1 MKKLIARTVRVS
13 PHLGLRRPARL
24 MAASLAAVGG
34 LLLAACGSSSTPTS
48 SGSSSSS
55 KPYVIGEIEDLT
67 AGLTFLD
74 VPWHQGLVA
83 AVDGVNARGGVGGH
97 KIHLIT
103 LDSAGSATTAVTDFH
118 ELVSVDHVVTVV
130 GLGDSIVDA
139 ALLPLATAAHIP
151 LVAVAPPSSEVF
163 PADPYM
169 YEYSPSTTAEAD
181 VQLAYLHSL
190 AGASSHGRVAV
201 FGYDTPQ
208 GQGFGAAVAADAAKF
223 GFSVAGDFLVSPT
236 ATDYSTQ
243 AAQIAHSHATAIVS
257 AVAGPSIATLMK
269 DLKAVGV
276 APTTP
281 ITAFAGVAVPS
292 APWRSFAVVADYR
305 TSGNEAGV
313 VTYRKD
319 VAAAGYDPSSPT
331 VVEGYAGGL
340 LVSQALQR
348 CGYPCAPTGLQKAL
362 DATNTDLSGL
372 TFGPVVWSAKFHAGP
387 TVFSSLVYT
396 SSGAPGSYSK
406 PVTVYG
412 PGSY

>member
-1 MKKLIARTVRVS
+1 MKMLTAVARRSAPAGRRRSARV
-13 PHLGLRRPARL
+13 
-24 MAASLAAVGG
+24 AAGSLAVAAG
-34 LLLAACGSSSTPTS
+34 LLLAACSSPSTTS
-48 SGSSSSS
+48 SSSSS

-83 AVDGVNARGGVGGH
+83 AVDGVNARGGVRGH
-97 KIHLIT
+97 KIQLIT

-118 ELVSVDHVVTVV
+118 QLVSVDHAIAVV

-139 ALLPLATAAHIP
+139 ALLPLATSAHIP
-151 LVAVAPPSSEVF
+151 LVAVAPPSGEIF
-163 PADPYM
+163 PVNRYM

-181 VQLAYLHSL
+181 VQLAYLQSL
-190 AGASSHGRVAV
+190 AGAGSTGRVAV

-208 GQGFGAAVAADAAKF
+208 GQGFSSAVATDAAKY
-223 GFSVAGDFLVSPT
+223 GFKVAGDFLVSPT

-243 AAQIAHSHATAIVS
+243 AAQIAQSHATAIVS
-257 AVAGPSIATLMK
+257 AVAGPSVATLMK

-292 APWRSFAVVADYR
+292 APWSSFAVVADYR
-305 TSGNEAGV
+305 TSGSEPGV
-313 VTYRKD
+313 VTYLKD
-319 VAAAGYDPSSPT
+319 VKAAGYDASSPT

-340 LVSQALQR
+340 LISQALGR
-348 CGYPCAPTGLQKAL
+348 CGFPCTSSGLQTAL
-362 DATNTDLSGL
+362 DSTNTNLSGL
-372 TFGPVVWSAKFHAGP
+372 AFGPVVWSAKSHVGP
-387 TVFSSLVYT
+387 TVFSTLVY
-396 SSGAPGSYSK
+396 SSTGAPGSYSK